1 MRWAETAQEIDPTSG
16 MQDLVD
22 NADDSGLGS
31 MMQEMAFAIPGIDE
45 AMVRRR
51 SRIVL
56 NRTVVLR
63 AHEVRCPGAA
73 PLT

>member
-1 MRWAETAQEIDPTSG
+1 

-51 SRIVL
+51 SRIAL
-56 NRTVVLR
+56 NRAVVLR
-63 AHEVRCPGAA
+63 AHEVRLLICRASDLA
-73 PLT
+73 